1 MYLKNFDRDKFLST
15 SKKCVIH
22 IEREVR
28 QDMDEKEISGKLIR
42 PDGADQYWWNGVNYI
57 NVIPEELIDAVVASE
72 KNKEIGGKENEDK
85 VLPVWNPV

>member
-22 IEREVR
+22 IEREVDL
-28 QDMDEKEISGKLIR
+28 DMDEKEISGKLIR
-42 PDGADQYWWNGVNYI
+42 PDGKEEYWWNGVNYI

-72 KNKEIGGKENEDK
+72 KNKEIGGKENVTITK
-85 VLPVWNPV
+85 K

>member
-22 IEREVR
+22 IEREVDL
-28 QDMDEKEISGKLIR
+28 DMDEKEISGKLIR
-42 PDGADQYWWNGVNYI
+42 PDGKEEYWWNGVNYI

-72 KNKEIGGKENEDK
+72 KNKEIGGKNNVTITK
-85 VLPVWNPV
+85 K

>member
-42 PDGADQYWWNGVNYI
+42 PDGKEEYWWNGVNYI

-72 KNKEIGGKENEDK
+72 KNKEIGGKENVTITK
-85 VLPVWNPV
+85 K